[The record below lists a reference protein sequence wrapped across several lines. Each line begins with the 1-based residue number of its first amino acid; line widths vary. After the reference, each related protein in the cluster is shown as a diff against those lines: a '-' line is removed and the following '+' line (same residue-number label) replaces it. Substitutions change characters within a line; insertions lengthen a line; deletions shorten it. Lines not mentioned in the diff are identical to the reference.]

1 MSASIP
7 VAHAATPSPLPTRLL
22 GQTGV
27 TVTLFGL
34 GGEGVLRTYD
44 RTAEAVRAVIPG
56 KPSSPVITVSSVLA
70 FRKHRCENAPPDLND
85 LLFS

>member
-1 MSASIP
+1 MTFI
-7 VAHAATPSPLPTRLL
+7 
-22 GQTGV
+22 
-27 TVTLFGL
+27 
-34 GGEGVLRTYD
+34 
-44 RTAEAVRAVIPG
+44 AVRCPHCQSDQIVKRAVIPG